1 MEKQEEM
8 EGFNINDIINKV
20 VALFTKPAAFFKE
33 MPKTGGYVEPLIFVA
48 IMGLLA
54 GVVAAILSIVGLQP
68 GGVGVGI
75 SLIILMPVFM
85 VIGSFIGAGILFLI
99 WKLMGSNE
107 NYETAYRCIAYI
119 SVFSPISVIAGIIPY
134 IGSLAILAA
143 EIYYIVLASINVH
156 NIEAKKAWL
165 VFGIIGALL
174 ALMSIGS
181 QMAASKAKSEMGQYQ
196 DQSKELQKQIEKM
209 QQEQNQK

>member
-1 MEKQEEM
+1 M

-20 VALFTKPAAFFKE
+20 VAIFTKPAAFFKE

-54 GVVAAILSIVGLQP
+54 GVVAAILSIVGLMP
-68 GGVGVGI
+68 GGAGAGI
-75 SLIILMPVFM
+75 SLIIIMPIAM
-85 VIGSFIGAGILFLI
+85 IIGSFIGAGIMFVI

-134 IGSLAILAA
+134 IGSLAMLAV
-143 EIYYIVLASINVH
+143 EIYYLVLASTNVH
-156 NIEAKKAWL
+156 NIETKKAWL

-174 ALMSIGS
+174 AVMSIGAE
-181 QMAASKAKSEMGQYQ
+181 MTASKVKSEMGQYQ

-209 QQEQNQK
+209 QQEQNKNNR